1 MATNWPKTGPNHT
14 PAYIS
19 SGIPYV
25 TASTANEVPQ
35 APGGTLKFSFP
46 FVTKFF
52 QIENTDASQDL
63 RVGFSDLGVK
73 GTVTNN
79 YMSVAANTKTDVL
92 ELRCKELY
100 FGGTGGKA
108 SFRIIAGLT
117 TIPASNFPILTGS
130 VDGTGSFGG
139 IG

>member
-1 MATNWPKTGPNHT
+1 MATNWPKTGPNHA

-19 SGIPYV
+19 SGVPYV
-25 TASTANEVPQ
+25 TASAANEVPQ
-35 APGGTLKFSFP
+35 SPAGTLRFSFP

-52 QIENTDASQDL
+52 QIENTDSAQAL

-73 GTVTNN
+73 GSVTSN
-79 YMSVAANTKTDVL
+79 YMSVAAGEKTDVL

-100 FGGTGGKA
+100 FGGTGGPS

-117 TIPASNFPILTGS
+117 TIPASNFPILT
-130 VDGTGSFGG
+130 
-139 IG
+139 